1 MAKIQVMSD
10 QLANQIAAG
19 EVVERPASV
28 IKELV
33 ENSIDADASQILV
46 EVQEAGIQSI
56 QVTDNGIGMEED
68 DLAAAFLP
76 HATSKIFNVQDL
88 FNIHSLG
95 FRGEALAS
103 IASVS
108 RVYLQSMVEGQNK
121 GHFIQVAGSKIKDQG
136 VAQAKPGTL
145 IRVEDLFYNTPARLK
160 HLKSLRTEMRHI
172 LNFMQDIALS
182 YPHIRFVLESQGQVV
197 FRTVGN
203 GDLQQAI
210 ASVYQPAIAR
220 ELLPIEAQDM
230 DFEIKGYLSKPTLTR
245 TSKDFIHWIINGR
258 AVRSTSLDRVLIQ
271 AYGRQLMIGRYPI
284 AVIHIH
290 LDPQLVDVN
299 VHPTKQTVRLSK
311 EEELAH
317 LLQAAIQKFLSEINP
332 IPEADMELINK
343 NTNMDSGQTK
353 VDPLPL
359 NLQSQPVVMETEASY
374 QSQKPLFTE
383 STLNDRP
390 ANELN
395 SDDEN
400 IEKKVTSNKP
410 LIDFANLRY
419 VGQIHGTYLIAE
431 SENGFYLIDQHAAQ
445 EKIRYEAFMADDQT
459 EFMQQTLLLPIV
471 FQMSASEFQA
481 VQESQKDLERL
492 GIHLTPFGPQ
502 SFQLESYPNWI
513 EESAIEKT
521 VRDTLQLVIDQP
533 NLTIPQIKEKS
544 IIMKSCRGAIKAN
557 HRLSPDQ
564 AQSLIQDM
572 AELADPY
579 HCPHGRPVFVEFTTQ
594 TLEKLFKRIQDAHQ
608 TGARA
613 Y

>member
-33 ENSIDADASQILV
+33 ENSIDAGASQILV

-56 QVTDNGIGMEED
+56 QVTDNGIGMEVD

-88 FNIHSLG
+88 FNIQSLG

-258 AVRSTSLDRVLIQ
+258 AVRSISLDRVLIQ

-332 IPEADMELINK
+332 IPEADVELISK
-343 NTNMDSGQTK
+343 NSNMESGQVK

-383 STLNDRP
+383 SSLNDGP
-390 ANELN
+390 TNELN
-395 SDDEN
+395 SGDEN
-400 IEKKVTSNKP
+400 FKKKPTSNKP

-459 EFMQQTLLLPIV
+459 EFVQQTLLLPIV

-481 VQESQKDLERL
+481 VQESRKDLERL

-608 TGARA
+608 AGARA